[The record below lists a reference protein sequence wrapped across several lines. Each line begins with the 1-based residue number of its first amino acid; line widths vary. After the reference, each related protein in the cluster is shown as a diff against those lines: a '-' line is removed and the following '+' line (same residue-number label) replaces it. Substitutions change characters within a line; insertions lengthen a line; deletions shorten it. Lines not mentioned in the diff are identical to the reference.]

1 MPKKSD
7 IPAVTIGRYCP
18 ICGKHYVLP
27 HPKDYTK
34 PFCDECMGILKEIVN
49 ERRQNDGRKKAESC
63 ER

>member
-7 IPAVTIGRYCP
+7 IPAVTIGRTCP
-18 ICGKHYVLP
+18 LCGKVYALV
-27 HPKDYTK
+27 HPKDIK

-49 ERRQNDGRKKAESC
+49 ERRQDNGREKAESC